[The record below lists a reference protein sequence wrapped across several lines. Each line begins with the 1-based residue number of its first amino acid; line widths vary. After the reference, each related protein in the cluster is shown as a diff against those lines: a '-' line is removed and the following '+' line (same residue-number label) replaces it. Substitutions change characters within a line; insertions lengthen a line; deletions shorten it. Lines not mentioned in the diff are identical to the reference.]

1 MKRFTMFGAALTL
14 GLALV
19 AGPVVAQMNA
29 IPVYHNPKGGSGLLL
44 AADFGKGVNDESG
57 KNTAFAFRTGFGVGP
72 VTFGAS
78 IGTVNPLPEGATERQ
93 NEVQW
98 MANMGLRLFG
108 GGLMPVALSLQGGVG
123 VLNIDRSGAAGGD
136 AKIVNVPVGLGLGF
150 NVPAP
155 TFNFEPW
162 VATRIQY
169 TRNEISA
176 VSANQVGW
184 GVSAGMEFSFLIGL
198 GLHIGFDWE
207 TNPFEVLE
215 GLTEDIPKT
224 TPFVIGIGLN
234 YRISIPGLPG
244 VPIVPGV

>member
-19 AGPVVAQMNA
+19 AGPVVAQMNS

-78 IGTVNPLPEGATERQ
+78 VGTVNPEVGTERQ
-93 NEVQW
+93 SEVQW

-123 VLNIDRSGAAGGD
+123 VVNIEGSGAAGGD

-162 VATRIQY
+162 IATRVQY
-169 TRNEISA
+169 TRNEISTF
-176 VSANQVGW
+176 SANQVGW
-184 GVSAGMEFSFLIGL
+184 GISAGMNFSFLMGL
-198 GLHIGFDWE
+198 GIHIAGDWE
-207 TNPFEVLE
+207 TNPLE
-215 GLTEDIPKT
+215 ALTTGVDIPKT
-224 TPFVIGIGLN
+224 TPFVLGIGLN